1 MNDSEK
7 IKDLMKA
14 RNLSQNAFAKETGVA
29 QSYIS
34 YIINGKTKITEKIAK
49 KICTALDIDLAYFQ
63 DEEEIVDE
71 PELEEMLELNEIE
84 NNKVMTNTI
93 TDDDTSNYGD
103 IISLAI
109 QITDLRNEL
118 VEKIKNDRERD
129 RYYNGVDQD
138 FLHHV
143 ENLDKLTDKEAIDI
157 ILKEKE
163 SRKNRRTVKNRIFLI
178 QGLLNSMT
186 NPNLY
191 QFVINGIDKTK
202 NFEYKSRKELNNN
215 GVNWDM

>member
-34 YIINGKTKITEKIAK
+34 YIINGKQQITERIAK
-49 KICTALDIDLAYFQ
+49 KICSALDIDISYFQ
-63 DEEEIVDE
+63 DEEKIV
-71 PELEEMLELNEIE
+71 EEE
-84 NNKVMTNTI
+84 NVENITTSIK
-93 TDDDTSNYGD
+93 TDDKTSISVDDMAVFGD
-103 IISLAI
+103 ILEIAI
-109 QITDLRNEL
+109 KITELRNEL
-118 VEKIKNDRERD
+118 LEKIKVDREKD
-129 RYYNGVDQD
+129 KYYNGIDQD

-143 ENLDKLTDKEAIDI
+143 EMLDKLSDKQAIDI

-163 SRKNRRTVKNRIFLI
+163 SRKNRRNVKNRVFLI
-178 QGLLNSMT
+178 QGMLNSMT

-191 QFVINGIDKTK
+191 IFVVNGINRAK
-202 NFEYKSRKELNNN
+202 NFEYKPRNEMNNN
-215 GVNWDM
+215 AFKGDM

>member
-34 YIINGKTKITEKIAK
+34 YIINGKQQITERIAK
-49 KICTALDIDLAYFQ
+49 KICSALDVDISYFQ
-63 DEEEIVDE
+63 DEEEVV
-71 PELEEMLELNEIE
+71 EEE
-84 NNKVMTNTI
+84 NNENATVSTKIEDKTSISV
-93 TDDDTSNYGD
+93 DDMAVFGD
-103 IISLAI
+103 ILEIAI
-109 QITDLRNEL
+109 KITELRNEL
-118 VEKIKNDRERD
+118 LEKIKVDREKD
-129 RYYNGVDQD
+129 KYYNGIDQD

-143 ENLDKLTDKEAIDI
+143 EMLDKLSDKQAIDI

-163 SRKNRRTVKNRIFLI
+163 SRKNRRNVKNRVFLI
-178 QGLLNSMT
+178 QGMLNSMT

-191 QFVINGIDKTK
+191 IFAVNGINRAK
-202 NFEYKSRKELNNN
+202 NFEYKPRNEMNNN
-215 GVNWDM
+215 AFKGDM

>member
-34 YIINGKTKITEKIAK
+34 YIINGKQQITERIAK
-49 KICTALDIDLAYFQ
+49 KICSALDIDISYFQ
-63 DEEEIVDE
+63 DEEEVV
-71 PELEEMLELNEIE
+71 EEEENIE
-84 NNKVMTNTI
+84 NITTSIK
-93 TDDDTSNYGD
+93 TDDKTSISVDDMAVFGD
-103 IISLAI
+103 ILEIAI
-109 QITDLRNEL
+109 KITELRNEL
-118 VEKIKNDRERD
+118 VEKIKVDREKD
-129 RYYNGVDQD
+129 KYYNGIDQD

-143 ENLDKLTDKEAIDI
+143 EMLDKLSDKQAIDI

-163 SRKNRRTVKNRIFLI
+163 SRKNRRSVKNRVFLI
-178 QGLLNSMT
+178 QGMLNSMT

-191 QFVINGIDKTK
+191 IFAVNGINRAK
-202 NFEYKSRKELNNN
+202 NFEYKPRNEMNNN
-215 GVNWDM
+215 AFKGDM